1 MPRRVRHS
9 WSDLAPHPC
18 NRTSGFP
25 GGSVVKN
32 PPAYAGDEG
41 LIPGSGSCP
50 GEENGNPLQYSC
62 LQNPMDRGAWR
73 ATVYGVE
80 KSDTTW
86 GLNNSNKDY
95 RPIFQSHTSISRN
108 PGYRGKQKRASFFTA
123 TLLVIETAGN
133 HLNAHKETTVHLP
146 GKVPSSREKGRRSS
160 WRTDM
165 EWIPEGTVRWGE
177 QPWRAPI
184 DVSANGAGNT
194 GPTRRRAQSDLYP
207 YTKVNSHWTQIS
219 RKRPKMV
226 KL

>member
-1 MPRRVRHS
+1 MAQR
-9 WSDLAPHPC
+9 
-18 NRTSGFP
+18 
-25 GGSVVKN
+25 VKN
-32 PPAYAGDEG
+32 PPAIQKTQETWVQSLGQEDPLEKG
-41 LIPGSGSCP
+41 
-50 GEENGNPLQYSC
+50 NGNPLQYSC

-108 PGYRGKQKRASFFTA
+108 PGYRGKQKRASFFTV

-160 WRTDM
+160 
-165 EWIPEGTVRWGE
+165 
-177 QPWRAPI
+177 
-184 DVSANGAGNT
+184 
-194 GPTRRRAQSDLYP
+194 
-207 YTKVNSHWTQIS
+207 
-219 RKRPKMV
+219 
-226 KL
+226 